1 MSRIGRLSLSPE
13 HRESLFL
20 QIGEVRTG
28 IAD

>member
-13 HRESLFL
+13 HRESLFFTD
-20 QIGEVRTG
+20 GEVRTG